1 MKRRVLGALAVCAA
15 SVVAAENQGQ
25 DWPQFRGIKR
35 DGQSTE
41 TGLLKSW
48 PDGGPKQVW
57 RQPLGDG
64 YSEIVVVGN
73 KLYTTYVKDVG
84 GESKE
89 CVASFDAQTGKEL
102 WSTPIVKRF
111 ENEFGNGTR
120 SMTTVDGD

>member
-1 MKRRVLGALAVCAA
+1 MKRRILGALAVCAA
-15 SVVAAENQGQ
+15 GVAAVLVAGSDSAADNPGQ

-73 KLYTTYVKDVG
+73 RLYTTYAKDVD

-89 CVASFDAQTGKEL
+89 
-102 WSTPIVKRF
+102 
-111 ENEFGNGTR
+111 
-120 SMTTVDGD
+120 